1 MRGVDGGGYPLLPKY
16 IKCEV
21 FEILWKV
28 EVYKVFD
35 FDFLHKA
42 AVAFRL
48 KIDLNDFFDKN
59 LVLRFFG
66 QI

>member
-1 MRGVDGGGYPLLPKY
+1 MDGEEYPLWPKY
-16 IKCEV
+16 IKYEV

-28 EVYKVFD
+28 EVYNVFD

-42 AVAFRL
+42 AVAFRF